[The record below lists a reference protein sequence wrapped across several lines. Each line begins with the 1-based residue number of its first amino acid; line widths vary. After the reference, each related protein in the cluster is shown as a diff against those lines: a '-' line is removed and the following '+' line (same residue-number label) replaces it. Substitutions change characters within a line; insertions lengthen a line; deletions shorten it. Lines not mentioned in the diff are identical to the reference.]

1 MQWWRLKMNV
11 AVVAM
16 QLQQQQLLLLT
27 MLLLL
32 LLLVFILNTITWPP
46 IKMVEVRGLGF
57 GVQGLGF

>member
-1 MQWWRLKMNV
+1 MNV